1 MEPTSPEA
9 QAELARRHKAAATT
23 VLGLIVA
30 TVLLSVLAFL
40 AKPYLNENPNLVI
53 DMAVR
58 IVILILGLGSVVW
71 RRTKFQPMRLQDI
84 YGLGG
89 VTGLL
94 KTLEKTTIQLAVLG
108 AAIASIG
115 FIATLMTGNERYT
128 FWAGA
133 IAIIVFVYCYPT
145 KSSWLPHPLPVRLS
159 AKSKRNPVH
168 FYTGF
173 SGITKLLIHI
183 CLVGTLRVVVSP
195 YVSFNPPRSTDSGYV
210 LPVCFRSGSQI
221 PTCRT
226 TNHVNHAGY

>member
-1 MEPTSPEA
+1 MDPTSPEA

-30 TVLLSVLAFL
+30 TVLLSVVAFL
-40 AKPYLNENPNLVI
+40 ARPYLIPEPNLVI

-58 IVILILGLGSVVW
+58 IVILILGLGAVVW
-71 RRTKFQPMRLQDI
+71 RRTKLQPMRLQDI
-84 YGLGG
+84 FGLAG

-115 FIATLMTGNERYT
+115 FIATLVTGNERYT

-145 KSSWLPHPLPVRLS
+145 KSSWLRTLYRL
-159 AKSKRNPVH
+159 ADRQAE
-168 FYTGF
+168 T
-173 SGITKLLIHI
+173 
-183 CLVGTLRVVVSP
+183 
-195 YVSFNPPRSTDSGYV
+195 
-210 LPVCFRSGSQI
+210 
-221 PTCRT
+221 
-226 TNHVNHAGY
+226 